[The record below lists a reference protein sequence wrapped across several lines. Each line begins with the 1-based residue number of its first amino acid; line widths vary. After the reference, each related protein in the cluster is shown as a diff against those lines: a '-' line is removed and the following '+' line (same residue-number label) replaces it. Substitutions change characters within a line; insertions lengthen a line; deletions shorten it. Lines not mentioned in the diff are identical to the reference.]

1 MEIRLKV
8 KEVATRKGFNQSSL
22 SRAANVDFKT
32 VKRIF
37 QDPTR
42 DVNVSTV
49 VKIAWA
55 LNVSLVDLLEV
66 SGEPHSRPTPDE
78 SS

>member
-1 MEIRLKV
+1 MKEI
-8 KEVATRKGFNQSSL
+8 AMQKGFNQSSL
-22 SRAANVDFKT
+22 SRSANVDFKT

-42 DVNVSTV
+42 DVSLSTA

-55 LNVSLVDLLEV
+55 LDVPLTDILEIH
-66 SGEPHSRPTPDE
+66 GEPHDRSKE
-78 SS
+78 SEE